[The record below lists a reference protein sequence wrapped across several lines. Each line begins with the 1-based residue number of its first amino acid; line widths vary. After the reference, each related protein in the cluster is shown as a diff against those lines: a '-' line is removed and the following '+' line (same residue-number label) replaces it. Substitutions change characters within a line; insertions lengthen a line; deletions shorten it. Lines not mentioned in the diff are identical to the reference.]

1 MKKLLVGCLVILVLG
16 AILLGV
22 GGYFLYRAA
31 SPVVQ
36 NARDY
41 LDRFWQLGELEKQI
55 ANQTPF
61 TAPENGELTKE
72 QVERFARVQQHV
84 RGALGQRFNEIDA
97 KYNTMKAEADGTEQ
111 PSVREAFHALGELA
125 GVLLDARRAQVAAL
139 NQERFSSAEYT
150 WVRSRVY
157 QAAGVEATSAIDF
170 QKIAEAARKG
180 TGIDSIEVPTTP
192 VVNVPAQ
199 NRVLVKPHLEQMD
212 EWLPLLFFGL

>member
-16 AILLGV
+16 TILLGV
-22 GGYFLYRAA
+22 GGYFAYRAA
-31 SPVVQ
+31 RPIVQ

-41 LDRFWQLGELEKQI
+41 FDRFSQLGELEKQI

-72 QVERFARVQQHV
+72 QVDRFARVQQHV

-111 PSVREAFHALGELA
+111 SSVREALSALGEL
-125 GVLLDARRAQVAAL
+125 GGLLIDARRAQVNAL
-139 NQERFSSAEYT
+139 NQERFSSAEYS
-150 WVRSRVY
+150 WVRARVY
-157 QAAGVEATSAIDF
+157 QAAGVEATSGFDF
-170 QKIAEAARKG
+170 QKMAEAARKG
-180 TGIDSIEVPTTP
+180 TGIDSIEVPKTP
-192 VVNVPAQ
+192 VVNVPAK
-199 NRVLVKPHLEQMD
+199 NRALVKPHLEQMD

>member
-1 MKKLLVGCLVILVLG
+1 VKKLLVGCLVILVLG
-16 AILLGV
+16 AILVGV

-72 QVERFARVQQHV
+72 QVDRFARVQQHV

-111 PSVREAFHALGELA
+111 PPVREALSALGEL
-125 GVLLDARRAQVAAL
+125 GGLLIDARRAQVNAL
-139 NQERFSSAEYT
+139 NQERFSSAEYS
-150 WVRSRVY
+150 WVRARVY
-157 QAAGVEATSAIDF
+157 QAAGVEVTSGFDF
-170 QKIAEAARKG
+170 QKMAEAVRKG
-180 TGIDSIEVPTTP
+180 TGIDSIEVPDTP
-192 VVNVPAQ
+192 VVNVPAK
-199 NRVLVKPHLEQMD
+199 NRALVKPHLEQMD